1 MRILKFGGT
10 SVGSAEAIEQVTNV
24 IAREREVDEELVVVT
39 SAMAGV
45 TDDLIRAARAAAAG
59 NEMPYREARN
69 DLLVKHQIV
78 AGQLI
83 EDGVERAAISHLLD
97 DKLREFERLCQS
109 IHVLGELTPRGLDV
123 VSGLGEQMSAPL
135 LATVLRSRGVP
146 AEAVDAREVIVT
158 DDTFGAAN
166 PLLEETC
173 ARVQEKVRPLVERG
187 IVPVVTGFIGATR
200 DGITTTLGRGGSDY
214 SAALLGACLDA
225 KEVQIWT
232 DVNGVLTADPR
243 IVPEAC
249 TLPELSYVEAAE
261 LAYFGA
267 KVLHPK
273 TMLPAVEKNI
283 PLRVRNTFDPQ
294 GPDTRIVREARRV
307 SVPVKAI
314 SAIRDLAL
322 VTVEGRGMMGVPG
335 IAARTFGAVART
347 GVSVL
352 MISQASSEQSICF
365 VIPAADV
372 DAVVASLE
380 DELERELRRGYVD
393 RVHAQNEIVIIA
405 IVGSAMRGT
414 PGIAA
419 RVFGALG
426 EAGINVIAIAQGSSE
441 VNISLVVAEGQANE
455 AVRRI
460 HHAFELH
467 RVAELWN
474 VEEAVA

>member
-1 MRILKFGGT
+1 MRVLKFGGT
-10 SVGSAEAIEQVTNV
+10 SVGSTEAIAQVAQV
-24 IAREREVDEELVVVT
+24 IAREREQDPEVVVVT
-39 SAMAGV
+39 SAMSGV
-45 TDDLIRAARAAAAG
+45 TDMLIRAAKAAAAG
-59 NEMPYREARN
+59 DEMPYREARN
-69 DLLVKHQIV
+69 ELLVKHQIV

-83 EDGVERAAISHLLD
+83 EDGIERAAIGHLLD
-97 DKLREFERLCQS
+97 EKLREFERLCQS
-109 IHVLGELTPRGLDV
+109 IYVLGELTPRGLDV
-123 VSGLGEQMSAPL
+123 VSSLGEQMAAPL
-135 LATVLRSRGVP
+135 LAAVLRSRGIP
-146 AEAVDAREVIVT
+146 ATHVDAREIVVT

-173 ARVQEKVRPLVERG
+173 RRVQERIPALLAEGV
-187 IVPVVTGFIGATR
+187 VPVVTGFIAATR
-200 DGITTTLGRGGSDY
+200 EGITTTLGRGGSDY
-214 SAALLGACLDA
+214 TASILGACLDA
-225 KEVQIWT
+225 EEVQIWT

-243 IVPEAC
+243 IVPEAR

-273 TMLPAVEKNI
+273 TILPAVEKGI
-283 PLRVRNTFDPQ
+283 PIRVRNTFDPE
-294 GPDTRIVREARRV
+294 GPDTRIVREPRPAG
-307 SVPVKAI
+307 VPVKAI
-314 SAIRDLAL
+314 TAIRDLAL
-322 VTVEGRGMMGVPG
+322 ITVEGRGMMGVPG

-372 DAVVASLE
+372 DKVIASLQE
-380 DELERELRRGYVD
+380 ELERELRRGFVD
-393 RVHAQNEIVIIA
+393 HIASMRDIVIIA
-405 IVGSAMRGT
+405 VVGSSMRGT

-441 VNISLVVAEGQANE
+441 VNISLVVADTQADE

-460 HHAFELH
+460 HAAFELE
-467 RVAELWN
+467 RVAELWP
-474 VEEAVA
+474 VAEAG

>member
-1 MRILKFGGT
+1 MRVLKFGGT
-10 SVGSAEAIEQVTNV
+10 SVGSTEAFEQVSRV
-24 IAREREVDEELVVVT
+24 VAGERERDPRLVVVT

-45 TDDLIRAARAAAAG
+45 TDALIRSAKAAAAG
-59 NEMPYREARN
+59 DEMPYREARN

-83 EDGVERAAISHLLD
+83 EDGIERAAISHLLD
-97 DKLREFERLCQS
+97 EKLREFERLCQS
-109 IHVLGELTPRGLDV
+109 IYVLGELTPRGLDV
-123 VSGLGEQMSAPL
+123 VSSLGEQMAAPL
-135 LATVLRSRGVP
+135 LAAVLRARGIP
-146 AEAVDAREVIVT
+146 AQSVDAREIIVT

-173 ARVQEKVRPLVERG
+173 RRVREKLLPMLEEG
-187 IVPVVTGFIGATR
+187 TVPVVTGFIAATPE
-200 DGITTTLGRGGSDY
+200 GITTTLGRGGSDY
-214 SAALLGACLDA
+214 TAAILGACLSA
-225 KEVQIWT
+225 EEVQIWT

-243 IVPEAC
+243 IVPDAR

-273 TMLPAVEKNI
+273 TILPAVEKGI
-283 PLRVRNTFDPQ
+283 PIRVRNTFDPD
-294 GPDTRIVREARRV
+294 GPDTRIVPEPKPAGT
-307 SVPVKAI
+307 PVKAI
-314 SAIRDLAL
+314 TAIRDLAL

-365 VIPAADV
+365 VIPSRDV
-372 DAVVASLE
+372 ERVVLSLQE
-380 DELERELRRGYVD
+380 ELERELRRGFVD
-393 RVHAQNEIVIIA
+393 HIEAMENIVIVA
-405 IVGSAMRGT
+405 VVGSSMRGT

-426 EAGINVIAIAQGSSE
+426 EANINVIAIAQGSSE
-441 VNISLVVAEGQANE
+441 VNISLVVGDDQADE

-460 HHAFELH
+460 HAAFELH
-467 RVAELWN
+467 RVAELW
-474 VEEAVA
+474 AQAGGSL